1 MNLSRFRESPSTRT
15 GAHSYD
21 PTRPTR
27 VALLIAQDISGRSP
41 ILHADSYN
49 SRTSLDSRTFQL
61 SRPSLHGNTF
71 DRPEPV
77 RDDSFDDV
85 KLNDEATKTQPKKKS
100 FLSRFSE
107 SNNDTPSE
115 SKDGKHHFHFP
126 GRKRG
131 QSGSG
136 SELGEVKR
144 PESQGKQKPEV
155 TAG

>member
-1 MNLSRFRESPSTRT
+1 LNGST
-15 GAHSYD
+15 
-21 PTRPTR
+21 
-27 VALLIAQDISGRSP
+27 
-41 ILHADSYN
+41 
-49 SRTSLDSRTFQL
+49 FE
-61 SRPSLHGNTF
+61 
-71 DRPEPV
+71 RPEPV

-107 SNNDTPSE
+107 TNNETTSE
-115 SKDGKHHFHFP
+115 SKDGKHHFHF

-144 PESQGKQKPEV
+144 PESQGQQKPEV
-155 TAG
+155 TA

>member
-1 MNLSRFRESPSTRT
+1 M
-15 GAHSYD
+15 
-21 PTRPTR
+21 
-27 VALLIAQDISGRSP
+27 
-41 ILHADSYN
+41 HADSYN

-61 SRPSLHGNTF
+61 SRPSLNGNTF

-77 RDDSFDDV
+77 RDEDFDDV
-85 KLNDEATKTQPKKKS
+85 KLNDEASKTQPKKKS

-107 SNNDTPSE
+107 SNNEPAAE

-144 PESQGKQKPEV
+144 PNSQGPQQPEV
-155 TAG
+155 TVS

>member
-1 MNLSRFRESPSTRT
+1 MHT
-15 GAHSYD
+15 
-21 PTRPTR
+21 
-27 VALLIAQDISGRSP
+27 
-41 ILHADSYN
+41 DSYN

-61 SRPSLHGNTF
+61 SRPSLNGNTF

-77 RDDSFDDV
+77 QDEDFDDV
-85 KLNDEATKTQPKKKS
+85 KLNDDASKTQPKKKS

-107 SNNDTPSE
+107 SNSEPATE
-115 SKDGKHHFHFP
+115 SKDGKDSKHHFHFP

-144 PESQGKQKPEV
+144 PGSQGQQQPGV
-155 TAG
+155 TTS